1 MTQKPPENFTNNEKE
16 LIKNIASLYEQSLNV
31 MNDFEGPSIY
41 FHVQA
46 IQEQKRTF
54 LSFRHIEM
62 IYATLASWGLHR
74 MGDPKQTKTKMVK
87 FEEFKNSLVNHQQSL
102 ASLRGTTMAGSSET
116 DYRQALEK
124 LNPVYSSLMVSLSSS
139 TLVANS
145 KVLAHVLPDLV
156 PPIDRQY
163 TIRFFTQEPKQ
174 FFNKEGKYTNVNLPP
189 GKERQFSLFLEYC
202 VRIKRILDRCDLQQ
216 FKLDPES
223 FNTSYPK
230 IMDNII
236 MTFIKEFPKENRL

>member
-1 MTQKPPENFTNNEKE
+1 MLTTNEQE
-16 LIKNIASLYEQSLNV
+16 LVKNISLLYKRSLQV
-31 MNDFEGPSIY
+31 LNDFEGPSIY

-46 IQEQKRTF
+46 IQEQKRAF

-74 MGDPKQTKTKMVK
+74 MGDPRQTKTKMVK
-87 FEEFKNSLVNHQQSL
+87 FEIFKKSLLAHQKL
-102 ASLRGTTMAGSSET
+102 LTSLREATMTSTSEPE
-116 DYRQALEK
+116 YQQILEE
-124 LNPVYSSLMVSLSSS
+124 LSPVYDSLMVSLSSS

-145 KVLAHVLPDLV
+145 KVLAHVLPDLI

-163 TIRFFTQEPKQ
+163 TVRFFTQEPYQ
-174 FFNKEGKYTNVNLPP
+174 FFNKKGKFTNINLPA
-189 GKERQFSLFLEYC
+189 GKQEQFLLFKEYC
-202 VRIKRILDRCDLQQ
+202 VRIKRMVDRCDHQQ

-236 MTFIKEFPKENRL
+236 MAFIKEAPKGNRL